1 MVQNLKSNVWGIILL
16 SLLSWTAWAD
26 SPLGMLQSTS
36 QRMLA
41 ELKANKPQLRNNPA
55 IINRIVRTVVV
66 PHVDLPAMSRTVL
79 GREAWSTATPAQ
91 RQQFM
96 REFTTMVIRTYSSS
110 LSAYSDQTVQF
121 FPLRGGEGGGSQV
134 EVESRIIQS
143 DGPSI
148 SVSYRLIRDGGN
160 WKIYDFSVEGVSML
174 ESFRS
179 QFAAQLERG
188 NLEQLLQTM
197 RRHNSGGR

>member
-1 MVQNLKSNVWGIILL
+1 MVQNLKSKHYLAAFILF
-16 SLLSWTAWAD
+16 LLSWTAWAD

-41 ELKANKPQLRNNPA
+41 ELKANKPQLKSNPG

-66 PHVDLPAMSRTVL
+66 PHVNLPAMSRTVL
-79 GREAWSTATPAQ
+79 GRDAWSTATPAQ

-96 REFTTMVIRTYSSS
+96 QEFTTMVIRTYSSS
-110 LSAYSDQTVQF
+110 LSAYNDQKVEF
-121 FPLRGGEGGGSQV
+121 FPLRGGSEGSQV
-134 EVESRIIQS
+134 EVDSRIIQS

-148 SVSYRLIRDGGN
+148 AVSYRLTRDGGD

-197 RRHNSGGR
+197 RRHNAGV